1 MQGEDVL
8 LTIAEIAIAFAGFS
22 GIVVVFSRR
31 EGQWTGADRVAFWE
45 MISSSLMI
53 LMLALLPF
61 LFHHAGLRHPAV
73 WGWCSGLAAAAF
85 VVRGLHSVSNAAR
98 AGAFRAGNLF
108 SVGTAFLVGGVLIAI
123 GLICNAAGLV
133 FERIFAPYL
142 AALLFYLLVGCFS
155 FWNLLTARIPP

>member
-31 EGQWTGADRVAFWE
+31 EGEWTETDRIAFAE
-45 MISSSLMI
+45 MIASSLMI
-53 LMLALLPF
+53 LVLALLPF
-61 LFHHAGLRHPAV
+61 LLHHSGLRHPAV
-73 WGWCSGLAAAAF
+73 WGWCSALAAAAF
-85 VVRGLHSVSNAAR
+85 VIRGLYAVPR
-98 AGAFRAGNLF
+98 AMRTGSFSGGNLF
-108 SVGTAFLVGGVLIAI
+108 SVGTAFLIGGFLVIV
-123 GLICNAAGLV
+123 GLIGNAASIV

-155 FWNLLTARIPP
+155 FWNLLTARISR